1 MAKQVIDIRASKG
14 MTVAQSN
21 EHQRRWT
28 DKGWESA
35 TRMGNYDPS
44 REHLNF
50 EVVKGE
56 IKPVDKTK
64 TIPRQIASILKERG
78 ITDPNMGLKEP
89 MYRTV
94 VNFIFGGSR
103 ERMRELAFGNQ
114 QIDFEQGA
122 DNSNA
127 HREKDIEEWAKDVY
141 KFVADKY
148 GEENI
153 AAFIVHLDELNPHIH
168 CTLLPI
174 ENERFAY
181 KKIFA
186 GKDKYE
192 FSQRMKQLHNDFAE
206 VNRKWGME
214 RGSSISE
221 TGARH
226 RTTEEYRRHL
236 TELCT
241 SIEQEITQYQKALSD
256 LNVEIRL
263 AERRVKGLSTM
274 VDNLNQQRLEKENEL
289 LALQEELLEKY
300 GNEDS
305 IRTKMEM
312 LNRELSSIQSKLA
325 DKQDKLLQAERT
337 LSLLKDDLVSI
348 GERRDELKSEAM
360 KYSRTATPMRSIS
373 LEM

>member
-1 MAKQVIDIRASKG
+1 
-14 MTVAQSN
+14 
-21 EHQRRWT
+21 
-28 DKGWESA
+28 
-35 TRMGNYDPS
+35 
-44 REHLNF
+44 
-50 EVVKGE
+50 
-56 IKPVDKTK
+56 
-64 TIPRQIASILKERG
+64 
-78 ITDPNMGLKEP
+78 MGLEEP
-89 MYRTV
+89 KYRTV

-153 AAFIVHLDELNPHIH
+153 AAFIDHLDELNPHIH

-221 TGARH
+221 IGARH

-325 DKQDKLLQAERT
+325 DKQDK
-337 LSLLKDDLVSI
+337 
-348 GERRDELKSEAM
+348 
-360 KYSRTATPMRSIS
+360 
-373 LEM
+373 

>member
-44 REHLNF
+44 REHLNI

-64 TIPRQIASILKERG
+64 TIASILRERG
-78 ITDPNMGLKEP
+78 ITDPNMGLEEP
-89 MYRTV
+89 KYRTV

-141 KFVADKY
+141 KFVANRY

-226 RTTEEYRRHL
+226 RTTEEYR
-236 TELCT
+236 
-241 SIEQEITQYQKALSD
+241 
-256 LNVEIRL
+256 
-263 AERRVKGLSTM
+263 
-274 VDNLNQQRLEKENEL
+274 
-289 LALQEELLEKY
+289 
-300 GNEDS
+300 
-305 IRTKMEM
+305 
-312 LNRELSSIQSKLA
+312 
-325 DKQDKLLQAERT
+325 
-337 LSLLKDDLVSI
+337 
-348 GERRDELKSEAM
+348 
-360 KYSRTATPMRSIS
+360 
-373 LEM
+373 

>member
-1 MAKQVIDIRASKG
+1 M
-14 MTVAQSN
+14 
-21 EHQRRWT
+21 
-28 DKGWESA
+28 
-35 TRMGNYDPS
+35 
-44 REHLNF
+44 
-50 EVVKGE
+50 
-56 IKPVDKTK
+56 
-64 TIPRQIASILKERG
+64 
-78 ITDPNMGLKEP
+78 
-89 MYRTV
+89 
-94 VNFIFGGSR
+94 
-103 ERMRELAFGNQ
+103 
-114 QIDFEQGA
+114 
-122 DNSNA
+122 
-127 HREKDIEEWAKDVY
+127 
-141 KFVADKY
+141 ADKY

-181 KKIFA
+181 KKMFA

-241 SIEQEITQYQKALSD
+241 SIEQEITQHQKALSD

-289 LALQEELLEKY
+289 LVLQEELLEKY

-305 IRTKMEM
+305 IRTKMQM
-312 LNRELSSIQSKLA
+312 LNQELSSIQSKLA

-360 KYSRTATPMRSIS
+360 KYSRTVHSNAVNILRDVMLENVVVEHRNISANFNEDDKNLFGNSLINDLAERSSEVMHCATLLFLNLIDDATTFAESNGGGGTQSDMKWGRNEDEDDRNWARRCMAMASKMMKPKYGNKPKR
-373 LEM
+373 